1 MSRQRALPALPWLSR
16 WLLVAA
22 TLAGLGMW
30 QGGHCADD
38 MPAEL
43 GVQRGS
49 AWSTLVSQAAAQST
63 VTIPHRHA
71 DEPSPSR
78 HDEPGTT
85 ADTCRDLPA
94 VMSSTA
100 VAGALLQ
107 PDGVRTAVVRPR
119 IPPVKYRL
127 LSGVALTDIGISRT

>member
-1 MSRQRALPALPWLSR
+1 MPALPWLSR

-22 TLAGLGMW
+22 TLAGLGIW
-30 QGGHCADD
+30 QGGHCTDD

-49 AWSTLVSQAAAQST
+49 AAGTLVNQAAAQST
-63 VTIPHRHA
+63 ATIPHRHA
-71 DEPSPSR
+71 DEPSPSGQ
-78 HDEPGTT
+78 DAPGTT
-85 ADTCRDLPA
+85 ANTCQDLPA
-94 VMSSTA
+94 AVSSTA

-107 PDGVRTAVVRPR
+107 PAGVRTAVVRPR